1 MILTSFVTYILSDV
15 ILIPHMIKA
24 KKAFSP
30 NKIIFYPRF
39 SLIKVAKVVFFQN
52 NHHLNNLD
60 TISIN

>member
-1 MILTSFVTYILSDV
+1 MILTSFVTHTLSHV
-15 ILIPHMIKA
+15 IFTSHMIKA
-24 KKAFSP
+24 KKTLFP
-30 NKIIFYPRF
+30 NKIIFYPCF